1 MDDEDKRM
9 AMCNFNPAEIDSEF
23 LPYLE
28 RINRLPF
35 VVSEQCYAGHIKYTM
50 DAQYRPENESGQWGY
65 LQLMMYHD
73 TAVWLHEHRIG
84 DWGWLWA
91 MGSQMWDDLAEEP
104 AMTERGSVRLTFA
117 WTPSTG
123 PSLRKTSAPH

>member
-1 MDDEDKRM
+1 MRINAWLCVTSIRRKSIRSF
-9 AMCNFNPAEIDSEF
+9 CPT
-23 LPYLE
+23 LE

-35 VVSEQCYAGHIKYTM
+35 VVSEQCCAGHIKYTM

-91 MGSQMWDDLAEEP
+91 RGSQMWMIWPKNLP
-104 AMTERGSVRLTFA
+104 
-117 WTPSTG
+117 
-123 PSLRKTSAPH
+123 